1 MCHRDQ
7 KSDGDVAKNGLLKFR
22 GILKPSIAAAPIA
35 ISEYPEKSQYTCIP
49 KAIEPR
55 IIENDSRP
63 IGFEKI
69 LFTNG
74 AMLSA
79 KNIFLKKPI
88 AIKVTQNFSLELW
101 MMNNRNRSELFACSI
116 FSFN

>member
-55 IIENDSRP
+55 IIENDSMP

-79 KNIFLKKPI
+79 KNIFLKNIFLKI
-88 AIKVTQNFSLELW
+88 FFENFFEKFFSKVFFKNVFQTFFS
-101 MMNNRNRSELFACSI
+101 NI
-116 FSFN
+116 F

>member
-1 MCHRDQ
+1 MMTYSFAIAT
-7 KSDGDVAKNGLLKFR
+7 KNLMGTVAKNGLLKFR
-22 GILKPSIAAAPIA
+22 GILNPSIAAAPIA

-55 IIENDSRP
+55 IIENDSMP

-74 AMLSA
+74 AILSA
-79 KNIFLKKPI
+79 KNICCKNQLPSKLLQI
-88 AIKVTQNFSLELW
+88 LA
-101 MMNNRNRSELFACSI
+101 
-116 FSFN
+116 